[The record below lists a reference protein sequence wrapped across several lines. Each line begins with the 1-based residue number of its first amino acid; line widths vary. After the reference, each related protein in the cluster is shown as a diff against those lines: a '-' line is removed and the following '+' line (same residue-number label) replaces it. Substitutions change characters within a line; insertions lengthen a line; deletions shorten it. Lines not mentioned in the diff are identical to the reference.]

1 MQFGVRRNAAERRE
15 VAGPPTRRA
24 YRPERRRFYFLLA
37 TPDAEAAE
45 AMTLPR
51 GGCLPQP
58 GQCGQIDSPCNHGQT
73 YLSPPSS
80 HLFFHRRLGVTGRSI
95 PTLTA
100 GCDKISSHVILH
112 TSLLPSLR
120 LACEADRA

>member
-73 YLSPPSS
+73 YLSCSVPESD
-80 HLFFHRRLGVTGRSI
+80 GEG
-95 PTLTA
+95 
-100 GCDKISSHVILH
+100 
-112 TSLLPSLR
+112 
-120 LACEADRA
+120 